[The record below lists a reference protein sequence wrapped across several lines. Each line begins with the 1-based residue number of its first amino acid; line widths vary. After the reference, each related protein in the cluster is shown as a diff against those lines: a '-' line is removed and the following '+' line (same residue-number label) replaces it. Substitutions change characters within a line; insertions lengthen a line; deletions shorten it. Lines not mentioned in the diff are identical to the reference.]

1 MPKQIIE
8 KPMSEQCT
16 MATYEAI
23 ADSDLVQYRDYT
35 ISDYPNDGAN
45 ATQMAYALTCKRLF
59 PEGTI
64 IMFSGE
70 TDDAYTK
77 GHCYQIKTVDE
88 SKTWVDITPK
98 SEQTIPLLV
107 GTQEKPINLAT
118 DLEVGKYYLLRGY
131 LKAASTPK
139 LLPTDVL
146 CHKIAKD
153 WVNLYDYSYVDN
165 RINRG
170 QLYYLYIYEGSGL
183 RRAEDYSVGIDR
195 LNNKAY
201 TYAPSFYAPESSGN
215 IGQILQSNGVSKAP
229 TWIDNPAP
237 RTISNTIVSNW
248 VADIT
253 YTDFGYKADIS
264 ITNLTENDTCEV
276 IFNQADAS
284 SGNYAQVNSSSAGT
298 LTIYSKVNTEITIP
312 TIIIIKGGN

>member
-1 MPKQIIE
+1 MSKQIIE
-8 KPMSEQCT
+8 RPMPEQCT

-35 ISDYPNDGAN
+35 ISDYPSDGAN
-45 ATQMAYALTCKRLF
+45 TTQMAYALTCKRLF

-64 IMFSGE
+64 IMFSGD
-70 TDDAYTK
+70 TDDTYTK

-88 SKTWVDITPK
+88 NKAWVDITPK
-98 SEQTIPLLV
+98 SENTIPLLV
-107 GTQEKPINLAT
+107 GTQEKPINFAT
-118 DLEVGKYYLLRGY
+118 DMEVGKLYKMSGFANHY
-131 LKAASTPK
+131 K
-139 LLPTDVL
+139 LSEPLTITADVL
-146 CHKIAKD
+146 IVKTKEQEFWGLGWSVTLPQKTYYTNHNSKITTTTD
-153 WVNLYDYSYVDN
+153 GYIVSVSY
-165 RINRG
+165 
-170 QLYYLYIYEGSGL
+170 Q
-183 RRAEDYSVGIDR
+183 APR
-195 LNNKAY
+195 LNNDY
-201 TYAPSFYAPESSGN
+201 VSTQSFYAPETRGTK
-215 IGQILQSNGVSKAP
+215 GQILQSTGGSP

-237 RTISNTIVSNW
+237 RIISNTIVSNW

-312 TIIIIKGGN
+312 TIIIIKGGY